1 MKLKIMIKL
10 KIVLLFGCCLFFSLM
25 QSQELLTKAQAVKLV
40 LKQNFDIQIA
50 NNNVEIAENNAGIL
64 NSGYLPSLNA
74 QAGSDFSRQD
84 RLAEIEG
91 RDPIDQNNLDSE
103 NYRANLNLNYTL
115 FDGLGRLY
123 TYKRLQEEYDLSEL
137 QARETIEN
145 TLIQL
150 FSVYYEVAR
159 RFENVEVLRQTLNL
173 SKDRLKRV
181 EYLFDYGQVNKL
193 QVLNAEVDVSNDSIN
208 FVNEQQVLDNAKRDL
223 MVVINTDLSEG
234 FKVDTDVVFTPML
247 KIEQSV
253 EDHEINNVSLL
264 QIEKNL
270 EISAYDEKISW
281 SGYLPT
287 IDLLGS
293 YGWNRNVSPESP
305 FFPGSIQTSNAFSA
319 GVSLNWNL
327 FDTGQTAV
335 RIQNAKINYENREI
349 QKKQIEK
356 EVNRDIQNALNNYKT
371 RLYIFDLQEQNV
383 NTNQDNFQRSEN
395 QFQSGQITSVEFR
408 QAQVNLQN
416 AQTSYNLAKYDAK
429 LAELQLLQLAGQ
441 LLNVNF

>member
-1 MKLKIMIKL
+1 MIKL
-10 KIVLLFGCCLFFSLM
+10 KPTFLIICLFGFYALH
-25 QSQELLTKAQAVKLV
+25 SQEVLTKADVVKMTLQ
-40 LKQNFDIQIA
+40 QNFGIQVA
-50 NNNVEIAENNAGIL
+50 NNNVKIAENNAGIL

-74 QAGSDFSRQD
+74 QAGSNFSNQD
-84 RLAEIEG
+84 RLAEVNG
-91 RDPIDQNNLDSE
+91 REPLDQKNLESE
-103 NYRANLNLNYTL
+103 SYNAGLNLNYTL

-123 TYKRLQEEYDLSEL
+123 NYKRLQEEYDLSEL

-159 RFENVEVLRQTLNL
+159 RYENVEVLKQTLKL

-208 FVNEQQVLDNAKRDL
+208 LVNELQTLDNAKRDL
-223 MVVINTDLSEG
+223 IVVVNTDISSD
-234 FKVDTDVVFTPML
+234 FKVDTNVVFTPML
-247 KIEQSV
+247 KIEQFV
-253 EDHEINNVSLL
+253 EDYEINNVSLL

-270 EISAYDEKISW
+270 EISAYDQKISK

-287 IDLLGS
+287 LDLLGS
-293 YGWNRNVSPESP
+293 YGWNRNISPETP
-305 FFPGSIQTSNAFSA
+305 FFPGSTQTANTFSA
-319 GVSLNWNL
+319 GLSLNWNL
-327 FDTGQTAV
+327 FDTGQTVV
-335 RIQNAKINYENREI
+335 RVQNAKINYENQKL
-349 QKKQIEK
+349 QKKQIK
-356 EVNRDIQNALNNYKT
+356 IEVNRDIQNALNNYKT
-371 RLYIFDLQEQNV
+371 RLYIYELQEQNV
-383 NTNQDNFQRSEN
+383 KTNQDNFERSEN
-395 QFQSGQITSVEFR
+395 QFQLGQITSVEFR

-429 LAELQLLQLAGQ
+429 LAELQLLQLTGQ

>member
-1 MKLKIMIKL
+1 MMNNRFL
-10 KIVLLFGCCLFFSLM
+10 VLIYCLAVPLAM
-25 QSQELLTKAQAVKLV
+25 NSQELLTKAEAVELA
-40 LKQNFDIQIA
+40 LQQNFDIQIA
-50 NNNVEIAENNAGIL
+50 NNNVDIAENNAGIL

-84 RLAEIEG
+84 RLAEVEG
-91 RDPIDQNNLDSE
+91 RDPINQNDLDSE

-159 RFENVEVLRQTLNL
+159 RYENVEVLRQTLNL

-208 FVNEQQVLDNAKRDL
+208 LVNEQQTLDNAKRDL
-223 MVVINTDLSEG
+223 MVVINTDLSAN
-234 FKVDTDVVFTPML
+234 FKVDTNVVFTPML
-247 KIEQSV
+247 KIERFV
-253 EDHEINNVSLL
+253 EDHKINNVSLL

-270 EISAYDEKISW
+270 EMSAYDEKISR

-287 IDLLGS
+287 IDLVGS

-305 FFPGSIQTSNAFSA
+305 FFPGSIQTSNQFSA
-319 GVSLNWNL
+319 GISLNWNL
-327 FDTGQTAV
+327 FDTGQTSV

-349 QKKQIEK
+349 QKKQIK
-356 EVNRDIQNALNNYKT
+356 TQVNRDIQNALNNYKT
-371 RLYIFDLQEQNV
+371 RLYIFELQEQNV
-383 NTNQDNFQRSEN
+383 KTNQDNFKRSEN

-416 AQTSYNLAKYDAK
+416 AQTSLNLAKYDAK
-429 LAELQLLQLAGQ
+429 LSELQLLQLTGQ

>member
-1 MKLKIMIKL
+1 MKLKL
-10 KIVLLFGCCLFFSLM
+10 VLLSGCCFCFSLM
-25 QSQELLTKAQAVKLV
+25 QSQELLTKAQAVELA

-50 NNNVEIAENNAGIL
+50 NNNVDIAENNASIL

-74 QAGSDFSRQD
+74 QAGSNLSTLD
-84 RLAEIEG
+84 RLTEV
-91 RDPIDQNNLDSE
+91 IDSLPLKQNNLDSE
-103 NYRANLNLNYTL
+103 SYNASLNLNYTL

-123 TYKRLQEEYDLSEL
+123 TYKRLQEEFDLSEL

-145 TLIQL
+145 TLVQL

-159 RFENVEVLRQTLNL
+159 RYENVEVLRQTLNL

-181 EYLFDYGQVNKL
+181 EYLFDYGQVNRL

-208 FVNEQQVLDNAKRDL
+208 LVNEQQILDNAKRDL
-223 MVVINTDLSEG
+223 MVVINTDLSAN
-234 FKVDTDVVFTPML
+234 FKVDTNVVFSPML
-247 KIEQSV
+247 KVERFV

-270 EISAYDEKISW
+270 EISAYDEKISR

-287 IDLLGS
+287 IDLVGS

-305 FFPGSIQTSNAFSA
+305 FFPGSIQTSNQFSA
-319 GVSLNWNL
+319 GISLNWNL
-327 FDTGQTAV
+327 FDTGQTSI

-349 QKKQIEK
+349 QKKQIK
-356 EVNRDIQNALNNYKT
+356 VEVNRDIQNALNNYKT
-371 RLYIFDLQEQNV
+371 RLYIFELQEQNV
-383 NTNQDNFQRSEN
+383 KTNQDNFKRSEN

-416 AQTSYNLAKYDAK
+416 AQTSLNLAKYDAK
-429 LAELQLLQLAGQ
+429 LSELQLLQLTGQ